1 MATGDTLA
9 VFTPTHNEPTT
20 VNSATLDVRSDHL
33 VLDFD
38 DSTDEYAVFSA
49 ILPRQYKGGG
59 LTVTLIWAA
68 STATTGNVE
77 WTVRFERLQ
86 EGADDLDSDSFATA
100 QTAIVATAS
109 TSGQVKYTEIAFTNS
124 EIDGLLTGERF
135 RLKITRNAN
144 GAGDTMTG
152 DAELAAVEIR
162 EV

>member
-20 VNSATLDVRSDHL
+20 VNPATLDVRGDHL

-38 DSTDEYAVFSA
+38 DSTDEYAVLSA
-49 ILPRQYKGGG
+49 VLPRQYKGGG

-68 STATTGNVE
+68 TTATTGNVE

-86 EGADDLDSDSFATA
+86 ESADDLDSDSFATA
-100 QTAIVATAS
+100 QTAIIATAS
-109 TSGQVKYTEIAFTNS
+109 TLGQVKYTEIAFTNS
-124 EIDGLLTGERF
+124 EIDGLLAGERF

-144 GAGDTMTG
+144 GASDTMTG
-152 DAELAAVEIR
+152 DAELVAVELR
-162 EV
+162 EI